1 MIKSPSVRTLLL
13 EIFDLV
19 DSNGDGVVGTEEG
32 VQMNRSLGFDEERA
46 MSEWEKMR
54 VQMDTTG
61 SGTVDRDEWL
71 SFNESL
77 FSQMPF
83 DQACPPLQ
91 QMRNSLQRAS
101 DQRASRAAP
110 PQEATRSAGMGTEP
124 PKPPRRQGR
133 SETAARD
140 HQCPGRPPKPGST
153 GGC

>member
-1 MIKSPSVRTLLL
+1 MCY
-13 EIFDLV
+13 
-19 DSNGDGVVGTEEG
+19 SNGDGVVGTEEG

-91 QMRNSLQRAS
+91 GAQPREGAPWEGRTE
-101 DQRASRAAP
+101 SRFRRR
-110 PQEATRSAGMGTEP
+110 RSAAAAQVMGP
-124 PKPPRRQGR
+124 L
-133 SETAARD
+133 AARRSASY
-140 HQCPGRPPKPGST
+140 QRKR
-153 GGC
+153 